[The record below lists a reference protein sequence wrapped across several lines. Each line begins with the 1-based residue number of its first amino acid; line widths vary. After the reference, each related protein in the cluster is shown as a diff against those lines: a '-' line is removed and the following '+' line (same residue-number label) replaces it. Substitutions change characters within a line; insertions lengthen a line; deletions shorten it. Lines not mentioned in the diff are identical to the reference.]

1 MATDEED
8 HPRAGAADRG
18 RVGLVYRIDY
28 IAGLAGALGYH
39 LLLQFLRVHLPLK
52 LGLAD
57 IRAELGWRDE
67 RMGRSAAAQQQC
79 AGRHPPPAHGHPSRA
94 RQQPDPWPL
103 PALPSAPARRPPAP
117 AALTH
122 A

>member
-1 MATDEED
+1 MATDEQD

-28 IAGLAGALGYH
+28 SAGLAGALGDH
-39 LLLQFLRVHLPLK
+39 LVLQFLRVHLLLK

-67 RMGRSAAAQQQC
+67 RTGRADAAEPDWAGSRQLPV
-79 AGRHPPPAHGHPSRA
+79 ARLGGGRHPGRTHGPHSAPGWAHGPGRT
-94 RQQPDPWPL
+94 L
-103 PALPSAPARRPPAP
+103 GL
-117 AALTH
+117 
-122 A
+122 